1 MTILLYDYY
10 DLEEKSS
17 KQLSVWKAW
26 HLVLYVCAAVFGI
39 TNYVFLQNTMQ
50 LVDGNCV
57 LYPRQLEFRV
67 VELPEAAD
75 PQNYNEYHDLTKN
88 ATDDAQGNGPVQN
101 DDSGKVKRETSDND
115 TAVTETL
122 AADSEIFTEN
132 KTHRLVLD
140 VSRTLFETNNDCD
153 FAEYTPLMSM
163 IFAAVWITMFTMC
176 PRGGRARAGL
186 PQPWRILAPA
196 LLFALVMVGVTGHSF
211 TLTNGGL
218 HAFCAA
224 FYDVSNSTTCSSAD
238 PFLELGWNATWGFG
252 SRAAATRAA
261 SAGVLASWACAA
273 ALLLARCLAAPDF
286 VLRRTDVYLTKDPQQ
301 KVIPHLLKS
310 QKYHQRSNQSSPS
323 KRDNASMRSEPT
335 VTTELVTA
343 SVEQGQDSVP
353 TSLIVTPVKT
363 PRDTE
368 DIEMTYTS
376 QERIDKHE

>member
-26 HLVLYVCAAVFGI
+26 HLILYVCAAVFGI

-88 ATDDAQGNGPVQN
+88 TTDDAQGNGPVQN
-101 DDSGKVKRETSDND
+101 DDSGKVKRETPDND

-122 AADSEIFTEN
+122 AVDNEIFTEN

-224 FYDVSNSTTCSSAD
+224 FFDVSNSTTCSSAD
-238 PFLELGWNATWGFG
+238 PFLELGWNATWGFS

-376 QERIDKHE
+376 QERINKQE

>member
-26 HLVLYVCAAVFGI
+26 HLILYVCAAVFGI

-57 LYPRQLEFRV
+57 LFPRQLEFRV

-88 ATDDAQGNGPVQN
+88 ATDDAQGNGPFQN
-101 DDSGKVKRETSDND
+101 DDSGKVKRETPDND

-122 AADSEIFTEN
+122 AGDSEIFTEN

-196 LLFALVMVGVTGHSF
+196 LLFALIMVGVTGHSF

-238 PFLELGWNATWGFG
+238 PFLELGWNATWGFS

-376 QERIDKHE
+376 QERINKQE

>member
-26 HLVLYVCAAVFGI
+26 HLILYVCAAVFGI

-67 VELPEAAD
+67 VELPEAAN

-101 DDSGKVKRETSDND
+101 DDSGKVKRETPDND

-122 AADSEIFTEN
+122 AVDSEIFTEN

-238 PFLELGWNATWGFG
+238 PFLELRWNATWGFS